1 MSHIKFNHVFAFLLV
16 LSLLSAFVIPPEY
29 TNKALPQV
37 QSIFAPVSGPARRVG
52 AWVHGRVAPH
62 ESPDK
67 RKAEDVKTE
76 NQLLRARVIEL
87 TEQIDLE
94 RKRNAQWESLRS
106 LKEQSVPVE
115 IAGADSG
122 TRDSLALQ
130 GSTLEHVR
138 DKAVAF
144 YPGGVAGQIQGRAG
158 VAGAQLRLI
167 TDPGFRVRGHFVRMT
182 PEAKPLPLSPE
193 LVFLGVG
200 NALTLQTPLSQHQIK
215 EYGLEIGDVAVAAE
229 REWPQ
234 ALRGTPL
241 GSVTKMTP
249 RHNAAGFIDVRIE
262 PPVNLKLLD
271 EVMVM
276 KK

>member
-16 LSLLSAFVIPPEY
+16 LSFLSAFVIPPEY
-29 TNKALPQV
+29 TDKALPQV
-37 QSIFAPVSGPARRVG
+37 QSIFAPVSAPARRVG
-52 AWVHGRVAPH
+52 AWVHGRVSPP
-62 ESPDK
+62 ESKD
-67 RKAEDVKTE
+67 RRRAEDVKAE
-76 NQLLRARVIEL
+76 NQRLRAQVIEL

-94 RKRNAQWESLRS
+94 RKRNAQWETLRS
-106 LKEQSVPVE
+106 LKDQCVPVE
-115 IAGADSG
+115 VAGADSG
-122 TRDSLALQ
+122 TRDSLALR

-158 VAGAQLRLI
+158 LAGAQLRLI

-182 PEAKPLPLSPE
+182 PESKPQQISPE

-200 NALTLQTPLSQHQIK
+200 NAMTLQTPLSEQK
-215 EYGLEIGDVAVAAE
+215 VREYGLEVGDIAVAAE

-234 ALRGTPL
+234 ALVGTAL
-241 GSVTKMTP
+241 GSITKMTP
-249 RHNAAGFIDVRIE
+249 TRSPAGFVEVRIE
-262 PPVNLKLLD
+262 PSANLKLLD

-276 KK
+276 RK

>member
-16 LSLLSAFVIPPEY
+16 LSLVSAFVIPPEY

-37 QSIFAPVSGPARRVG
+37 QSIFAPVSAPARKVG
-52 AWVHGRVAPH
+52 AWVHGRVSSR

-67 RKAEDVKTE
+67 RKAEDVKAE
-76 NQLLRARVIEL
+76 NQRLRAQVIEL

-115 IAGADSG
+115 VAGADSG

-144 YPGGVAGQIQGRAG
+144 YPAGVAGQIQGRAG

-182 PEAKPLPLSPE
+182 PEGKALEVSPE

-200 NALTLQTPLSQHQIK
+200 NAMRLQTPLSEQTIK
-215 EYGLEIGDVAVAAE
+215 EYGLEVGDIAVADEAD
-229 REWPQ
+229 WPQ
-234 ALRGTPL
+234 ALKGTPL
-241 GSVTKMTP
+241 GSITKMTP
-249 RHNAAGFIDVRIE
+249 KRDAAGFVDVRIE

-276 KK
+276 RK